1 MNPAPGLAPSPR
13 RLIGARLGRGGERIP
28 LSRDLLTFVAVAML
42 ALLVTA
48 AGTVW
53 MSERIARERVLDGAE
68 QAAQRLARLSVAPLL
83 AEELADGQQGF
94 EELDELFQARMTD
107 GSLIRA
113 VVWRPSGEVVYISDP
128 ALQEVRSTPSEQ
140 VLAAVGGETVSD
152 FGDTFDTDGDDP
164 AEALLEVYTPL
175 QANGER
181 LALETYVPH
190 ESLAAQA
197 SAVRADLL
205 PIAIGAL
212 VALQAVQ
219 IPIAVSL
226 ARRANRRAAERAA
239 LIEREVSASDRERR
253 AIADDLHDGPVH
265 ELAGVSYALSAL
277 KGSLPPERHALAD
290 RLVGTVRHA
299 VQALRKLMIDIYPPD
314 LRGPGLGLAIAELL
328 EPVRA
333 EGIEVVLDAR
343 PMPEMK
349 ADTAA
354 ALYRTAKEALANVV
368 HHSKAGHV
376 RITLEET
383 RWRGAPAVSLEVC
396 DDGVGFPD
404 EWTDRRQEGH
414 LGLSFLRDRVV
425 DVGGTVELGN
435 RDEGGAVLTAVVPLQ
450 DDA

>member
-1 MNPAPGLAPSPR
+1 
-13 RLIGARLGRGGERIP
+13 
-28 LSRDLLTFVAVAML
+28 
-42 ALLVTA
+42 
-48 AGTVW
+48 
-53 MSERIARERVLDGAE
+53 
-68 QAAQRLARLSVAPLL
+68 
-83 AEELADGQQGF
+83 
-94 EELDELFQARMTD
+94 
-107 GSLIRA
+107 
-113 VVWRPSGEVVYISDP
+113 
-128 ALQEVRSTPSEQ
+128 
-140 VLAAVGGETVSD
+140 
-152 FGDTFDTDGDDP
+152 
-164 AEALLEVYTPL
+164 
-175 QANGER
+175 
-181 LALETYVPH
+181 
-190 ESLAAQA
+190 
-197 SAVRADLL
+197 VRADLL

-212 VALQAVQ
+212 VVLQAVQ